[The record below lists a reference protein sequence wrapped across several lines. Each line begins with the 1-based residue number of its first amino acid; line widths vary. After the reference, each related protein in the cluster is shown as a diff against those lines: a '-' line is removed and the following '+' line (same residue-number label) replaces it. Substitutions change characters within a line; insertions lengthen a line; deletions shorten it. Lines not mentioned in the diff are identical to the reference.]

1 MLNIA
6 SIRNCTE
13 SEGPGKRL
21 AIWVQGCLKRC
32 KNCCNPHMQPIKKKN
47 LMTCQ
52 EVISIIDESR
62 LSNNIEGVTLLG
74 GEPIL
79 QAKGLSKIAKW
90 CKRNNLSVILFSGY
104 AFSEIKYSELDGV
117 LELLEHTDV
126 LIDGEYIDE
135 LYDESLGIVGSSNQQ
150 IYFFTN
156 LYSLKDFKNEISVDF
171 IVKNNR
177 ILINGWPIKI

>member
-1 MLNIA
+1 M
-6 SIRNCTE
+6 S
-13 SEGPGKRL
+13 
-21 AIWVQGCLKRC
+21 
-32 KNCCNPHMQPIKKKN
+32 
-47 LMTCQ
+47 
-52 EVISIIDESR
+52 
-62 LSNNIEGVTLLG
+62 
-74 GEPIL
+74 L
-79 QAKGLSKIAKW
+79 QW
-90 CKRNNLSVILFSGY
+90 CKQNNLSVILFSGY

-150 IYFFTN
+150 IYFFTD